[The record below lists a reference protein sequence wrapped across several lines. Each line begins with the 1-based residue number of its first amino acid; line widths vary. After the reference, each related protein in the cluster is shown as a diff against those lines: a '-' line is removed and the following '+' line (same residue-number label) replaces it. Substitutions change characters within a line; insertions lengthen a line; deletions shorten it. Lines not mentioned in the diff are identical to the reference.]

1 VQSEQVFTVRSDE
14 LLQHLEPRFTD
25 PTDSAHQH
33 FADNVV
39 LGGLT
44 YKFGQ

>member
-1 VQSEQVFTVRSDE
+1 MSKAKQKVQSEQAFTARPDK
-14 LLQHLEPRFTD
+14 LLQHQEPRFTD

-39 LGGLT
+39 LGD
-44 YKFGQ
+44 